1 MLNYES
7 LTSGKSGESPAL
19 CRNCKGTVRVPS
31 QNADEGGAQKPPS
44 IFYSLRRTEKES
56 LLLSELIAPTAVT
69 CPGLFS
75 PTSAQDGILSRIRV
89 PGGIL
94 NGTQCEVIATLSDQ
108 YGNGLVQVTNR
119 ANLQLRGL
127 ETKLPIDAL
136 GQLQA
141 VALAAPIP
149 ALDGIRNIMSSP
161 TVGIDPQ
168 ALVDTRPLVRE
179 WNRTLMSRPDFAV
192 LSPKFS
198 VCFDGGEGVG
208 VGDRPNDITLIATK
222 IEGDIQFRLHLSTGE
237 RGDAPQD
244 VGVNVREGQEIAL
257 LTALAEVYRNYILDQ
272 SNLRKP
278 PRLRALLK
286 DWGVDRYLQTVS
298 QHIDFPL
305 KTETENC
312 HRLNPIPYAHLG
324 IHPQQ
329 QADLSYAGV
338 SLPLGQ
344 LRTQQ
349 LRALANLSRQYGD
362 GSLRL
367 TPWQTVIVPNV
378 LTAQVTQVQQQIE
391 GVGLQI
397 DATHPSSAMVACS
410 GTSGCSAAVADTQ
423 RHAQVLMAHLGR
435 SLALDRPINIH
446 FSGCDKSCAQHQ
458 AGDITLVGVPVEN
471 GEAYQV
477 YVGSEGSKFGR
488 LLDSLCSPEM
498 LPQRI
503 EAMIRAYQ
511 QHRVG
516 VPESFGAFVG
526 RFAIGE
532 LRRLFDMAFVDC
544 RHNTSLK

>member
-1 MLNYES
+1 
-7 LTSGKSGESPAL
+7 
-19 CRNCKGTVRVPS
+19 
-31 QNADEGGAQKPPS
+31 
-44 IFYSLRRTEKES
+44 
-56 LLLSELIAPTAVT
+56 LLSELIAPTAVT

-94 NGTQCEVIATLSDQ
+94 NGTQCEAIALLANQ

-127 ETKLPIDAL
+127 ETKLPSDAL

-141 VALAAPIP
+141 VALASPIP
-149 ALDGIRNIMSSP
+149 ELDGIRNIMTSP
-161 TVGIDPQ
+161 TAGIDPQ
-168 ALVDTRPLVRE
+168 ALVDTRPLVKE

-208 VGDRPNDITLIATK
+208 VGDRPNDITLVAMK
-222 IEGDIQFRLHLSTGE
+222 VEGSVQFRLYLSMGE

-244 VGVNVREGQEIAL
+244 VGVNVREGEAIAL
-257 LTALAEVYRNYILDQ
+257 LTALAEVYRDYILEQ
-272 SNLRKP
+272 SSQTKP

-298 QHIDFPL
+298 QQIDFPL
-305 KTETENC
+305 KTETENW
-312 HRLNPIPYAHLG
+312 HRLNPVPYAHLG

-329 QADLSYAGV
+329 QAGLSYVGV

-344 LRTQQ
+344 LQTQQ
-349 LRALANLSRQYGD
+349 LRALANLSQQYGD

-378 LTAQVTQVQQQIE
+378 LTAQVTQVQQRIE
-391 GVGLQI
+391 EVGLQTC
-397 DATHPSSAMVACS
+397 ATHPSSAMVACS
-410 GTSGCSAAVADTQ
+410 GTSGCSAAVTDTQ

-435 SLALDRPINIH
+435 SLVLDRPINIH

-477 YVGSEGSKFGR
+477 YVGTEGSKFGR
-488 LLDSLCSPEM
+488 LLDLLSAPDM

-503 EAMIRAYQ
+503 EAMIRVYQ
-511 QHRVG
+511 RHRVG
-516 VPESFGAFVG
+516 VQEPFREFVG
-526 RFAIGE
+526 RCAISELQQLFASALG
-532 LRRLFDMAFVDC
+532 RP
-544 RHNTSLK
+544 

>member
-1 MLNYES
+1 
-7 LTSGKSGESPAL
+7 
-19 CRNCKGTVRVPS
+19 
-31 QNADEGGAQKPPS
+31 
-44 IFYSLRRTEKES
+44 
-56 LLLSELIAPTAVT
+56 LLSELIAPNAVT

-75 PTSAQDGILSRIRV
+75 PTSAQDGMLSRIRV

-94 NGTQCEVIATLSDQ
+94 SGVQCEAIALLADR
-108 YGNGLVQVTNR
+108 YGNSLVQVTNR

-127 ETKLPIDAL
+127 ETKLPSDAL

-141 VALAAPIP
+141 AALAAPIP
-149 ALDGIRNIMSSP
+149 ELDGIRNIMSSP
-161 TVGIDPQ
+161 TAGIDPQ
-168 ALVDTRPLVRE
+168 ALVDTRPLLRE

-222 IEGDIQFRLHLSTGE
+222 LEGSIQFRLHLSMGE
-237 RGDAPQD
+237 RGESPQE
-244 VGVNVREGQEIAL
+244 VGVNVEEGEAIAL
-257 LTALAEVYRNYILDQ
+257 LTALTEVYRDYILQQ
-272 SNLRKP
+272 SSHRKP

-298 QHIDFPL
+298 QQLDFPL
-305 KTETENC
+305 KTEIENC
-312 HRLNPIPYAHLG
+312 HRLNPVPYAHLG

-329 QADLSYAGV
+329 QAGLSYVGV

-344 LRTQQ
+344 LQTQQ
-349 LRALANLSRQYGD
+349 LRALANLSEQYGD

-367 TPWQTVIVPNV
+367 TPWQTVIVPNI
-378 LTAQVTQVQQQIE
+378 LTAQMSQVQQRIE
-391 GVGLQI
+391 RVELQTY
-397 DATHPSSAMVACS
+397 ATHPSSAMVACS
-410 GTSGCSAAVADTQ
+410 GTSGCSAAVVDTQ

-435 SLALDRPINIH
+435 SLVLDRPINIH

-458 AGDITLVGVPVEN
+458 SGDITLVGVPVEE

-488 LLDSLCSPEM
+488 LLDALSSPDI

-503 EAMIRAYQ
+503 ETMIRVYQ
-511 QHRVG
+511 RHRVG
-516 VPESFGAFVG
+516 AQESFRAFVG
-526 RFAIGE
+526 RCEIGE
-532 LRRLFDMAFVDC
+532 LQQLFA
-544 RHNTSLK
+544 LALG

>member
-1 MLNYES
+1 
-7 LTSGKSGESPAL
+7 
-19 CRNCKGTVRVPS
+19 
-31 QNADEGGAQKPPS
+31 
-44 IFYSLRRTEKES
+44 
-56 LLLSELIAPTAVT
+56 
-69 CPGLFS
+69 
-75 PTSAQDGILSRIRV
+75 
-89 PGGIL
+89 
-94 NGTQCEVIATLSDQ
+94 
-108 YGNGLVQVTNR
+108 
-119 ANLQLRGL
+119 
-127 ETKLPIDAL
+127 
-136 GQLQA
+136 
-141 VALAAPIP
+141 
-149 ALDGIRNIMSSP
+149 
-161 TVGIDPQ
+161 
-168 ALVDTRPLVRE
+168 
-179 WNRTLMSRPDFAV
+179 
-192 LSPKFS
+192 
-198 VCFDGGEGVG
+198 
-208 VGDRPNDITLIATK
+208 
-222 IEGDIQFRLHLSTGE
+222 
-237 RGDAPQD
+237 
-244 VGVNVREGQEIAL
+244 
-257 LTALAEVYRNYILDQ
+257 
-272 SNLRKP
+272 
-278 PRLRALLK
+278 LLK

-298 QHIDFPL
+298 QQLDFPL
-305 KTETENC
+305 KTETEHW

-349 LRALANLSRQYGD
+349 LRALANLSQQYGD

-378 LTAQVTQVQQQIE
+378 LTAQVTQVQQRIE

-435 SLALDRPINIH
+435 SLVLDRPINIH

-532 LRRLFDMAFVDC
+532 LRRLFDMAFADC

>member
-1 MLNYES
+1 
-7 LTSGKSGESPAL
+7 
-19 CRNCKGTVRVPS
+19 
-31 QNADEGGAQKPPS
+31 
-44 IFYSLRRTEKES
+44 
-56 LLLSELIAPTAVT
+56 LLSELIAPTAVT
-69 CPGLFS
+69 CPSLFS

-94 NGTQCEVIATLSDQ
+94 GGVHCETIATLSDQ
-108 YGNGLVQVTNR
+108 YGNGLVQITNR

-127 ETKLPIDAL
+127 ETKLPSDAL
-136 GQLQA
+136 GQLQS

-161 TVGIDPQ
+161 TAGIDPK
-168 ALVDTRPLVRE
+168 AFVDTRPLVRE

-198 VCFDGGEGVG
+198 VCFDGGERVG
-208 VGDRPNDITLIATK
+208 VGDRPNDIALIATK
-222 IEGDIQFRLHLSTGE
+222 VKSQIQFRLHLSTGE

-244 VGVNVREGQEIAL
+244 VGVNVRKGEAIAL
-257 LTALAEVYRNYILDQ
+257 LTALTEVYRDYILEK
-272 SNLRKP
+272 SSLRKP

-286 DWGVDRYLQTVS
+286 DWGVDRYLQAVS
-298 QHIDFPL
+298 QQIDFPL
-305 KTETENC
+305 KTETEHG

-329 QADLSYAGV
+329 QAGLSYVGV

-344 LRTQQ
+344 LQTQQ
-349 LRALANLSRQYGD
+349 LRALANFSQQYGD

-378 LTAQVTQVQQQIE
+378 LTAQVAQVQQQIE
-391 GVGLQI
+391 GVGLQTC
-397 DATHPSSAMVACS
+397 ATHPSSAMVACS

-458 AGDITLVGVPVEN
+458 AGDITLVGVPVEE

-488 LLDSLCSPEM
+488 RLDSLQSPDM

-503 EAMIRAYQ
+503 EAMIRVYQ

-516 VPESFGAFVG
+516 VQESFREFVR
-526 RFAIGE
+526 RFAISE
-532 LRRLFDMAFVDC
+532 LQQLFA
-544 RHNTSLK
+544 LALGQP

>member
-1 MLNYES
+1 
-7 LTSGKSGESPAL
+7 
-19 CRNCKGTVRVPS
+19 
-31 QNADEGGAQKPPS
+31 
-44 IFYSLRRTEKES
+44 
-56 LLLSELIAPTAVT
+56 LLSELIAPTAVT

-89 PGGIL
+89 PGGVL
-94 NGTQCEVIATLSDQ
+94 NGVQCAAIATLSDQ

-127 ETKLPIDAL
+127 ETKLPSDAL

-149 ALDGIRNIMSSP
+149 ELDGIRNIMSSP
-161 TVGIDPQ
+161 TAGIDPQ

-208 VGDRPNDITLIATK
+208 VGDHPNDITLIAAK
-222 IEGDIQFRLHLSTGE
+222 VEGQIQLRLHLSAGE
-237 RGDAPQD
+237 RGEAPQD
-244 VGVNVREGQEIAL
+244 VGASVKEGDAIAL
-257 LTALAEVYRNYILDQ
+257 LTALTEVYRDYILQQ
-272 SNLRKP
+272 SNLRKA

-286 DWGVDRYLQTVS
+286 DWDVDRYLQTVS
-298 QHIDFPL
+298 QQLDFPL
-305 KTETENC
+305 KTEIENWN
-312 HRLNPIPYAHLG
+312 RLTPIPYDHLG

-329 QADLSYAGV
+329 QAGLSYVGV

-344 LRTQQ
+344 LQTQQ
-349 LRALANLSRQYGD
+349 LRALANLSQQYGD

-378 LTAQVTQVQQQIE
+378 LSSQVAQVQQRIE
-391 GVGLQI
+391 GVGLQTCG
-397 DATHPSSAMVACS
+397 THPSSAMVACS

-423 RHAQVLMAHLGR
+423 RYAQVLMAHLGR
-435 SLALDRPINIH
+435 SLVLDCPINIH

-488 LLDSLCSPEM
+488 LLDSLIQPDALPEK
-498 LPQRI
+498 I
-503 EAMIRAYQ
+503 EEMIRVYQ
-511 QHRVG
+511 RHRVG
-516 VPESFGAFVG
+516 VQESFGAFVG

-532 LRRLFDMAFVDC
+532 LQLLFDSVLMVDVEVW
-544 RHNTSLK
+544 NN